1 MANMKKY
8 YDMAIVLSCVILM
21 AGCKRQET
29 SAPVPV
35 SVKVVAVKHSVVS
48 GGQTFSGTME
58 ESTGSTLS
66 FPVAGTIQSVMVS
79 EGQRVSKGD
88 LIATLNEASLRD
100 AHDAAAATLE
110 QAEDAYRRMKQLY
123 DSHSLPEMQWVEAQS
138 KLKQAQSVERIAAKN
153 LSDGRLYAPF
163 SGAISEKS
171 VEVGHNVVPGQ
182 PVVRLVTIN
191 QVKVCVSIPENEIAH
206 INIGQMVNISV
217 SALNGKRFSGKIV
230 EKGIM
235 AHPLSRSYE
244 VKAIIGNPSGELM
257 PGMICTMSIDN
268 GKTNSAIILP
278 ISVIQTDERNR
289 TFVWVNDNGK
299 ARKKIVQTGLL
310 TRNGVVVSSGISG
323 GDEVIVEGQQKV
335 SEGMDIIAK
344 Q

>member
-1 MANMKKY
+1 MVTLCCLAL
-8 YDMAIVLSCVILM
+8 IIT
-21 AGCKRQET
+21 GCKQQEVRE
-29 SAPVPV
+29 SHPVNV
-35 SVKVVAVKHSVVS
+35 TIMKVMPENFS
-48 GGQTFSGTME
+48 GEQEFSGTVE
-58 ESTGSTLS
+58 ESSGSTLS
-66 FPVAGTIQSVMVS
+66 FPVVGTVQQIRV
-79 EGQRVSKGD
+79 EAGQRVAKGQ
-88 LIATLNEASLRD
+88 LIAILDEVSLKS
-100 AHDAAAATLE
+100 AYAAAAAMLE
-110 QAEDAYRRMKQLY
+110 QAEDAYQRMKQLH
-123 DSHSLPEMQWVEAQS
+123 DAGSLPEIQWVEVQS
-138 KLKQAQSVERIAAKN
+138 KLRQAQSAEAIAKKN
-153 LSDGRLYAPF
+153 LVDGRLYAPF
-163 SGAISEKS
+163 SGVISEKS
-171 VEVGHNVVPGQ
+171 VEVGHNVMPGQ

-191 QVKVCVSIPENEIAH
+191 PVKVRVSVPENEIS
-206 INIGQMVNISV
+206 NLDKEQSVSVCV

-230 EKGIM
+230 EKGIT
-235 AHPLSRSYE
+235 AHPLSRSYD